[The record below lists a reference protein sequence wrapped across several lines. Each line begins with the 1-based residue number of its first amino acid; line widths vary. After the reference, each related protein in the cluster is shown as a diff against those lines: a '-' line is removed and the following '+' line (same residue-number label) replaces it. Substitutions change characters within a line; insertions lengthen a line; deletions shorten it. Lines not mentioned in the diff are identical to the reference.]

1 MTALPYSRIQ
11 AFSVETAGI
20 LDNDSELNLW
30 FVTLAASPGIFPR
43 DRRGR
48 DLPRDR

>member
-43 DRRGR
+43 DGR
-48 DLPRDR
+48 SWNLPHDQ